1 MPLDDLTGV
10 IETLQQRI
18 RQHGPI
24 TLRANETRTRMALID
39 PLLCA
44 LGWNTADPALVTPEY
59 RVDVGW
65 ADYALHGLGTQP
77 IAIIEAKRLGSIVDN
92 HLEQAVGYC
101 IQQGIAYAGVTDGSH
116 WQLYRTFEPVP
127 LVDKLVLDIHI
138 ADAPAHQSA
147 LQLLLLWRPN
157 LASGQPMPASA
168 PILAALTESE
178 TAHIATPIVAEPP
191 VPTSVPTPLLATP
204 VSAGLVRLADVKPEK
219 GKNPQGYIRL
229 PNGEERSISDWVD
242 VIAVI
247 GAWLYSEQRLHPD
260 NCTLANSN
268 SSRAQYITH
277 TRPIHKTGR
286 EFKRPTELG
295 RNVFIEKSWGHS
307 GMIKVAVKLLQHCGV
322 NPADVFV
329 QTAPWP
335 QPYKSR

>member
-18 RQHGPI
+18 RQHGA
-24 TLRANETRTRMALID
+24 TLRENETRTRMALID

-44 LGWNTADPALVTPEY
+44 LGWNTSDPALVTPEY

-65 ADYALHGLGTQP
+65 ADYALHGPGAQP
-77 IAIIEAKRLGSIVDN
+77 IAVIEAKRLGSIVDN

-168 PILAALTESE
+168 PILATPQPTPSPVEPIHRQTPSGQSQSEWVALSSFTWNKGAQVPSLIKFSDGSE
-178 TAHIATPIVAEPP
+178 HPAQRWRNLVEIAATWLWSKGLLTPSNLP
-191 VPTSVPTPLLATP
+191 VSVPGGSRYV
-204 VSAGLVRLADVKPEK
+204 VSSEPIHSSG
-219 GKNPQGYIRL
+219 NPFIAPQAIPGTT
-229 PNGEERSISDWVD
+229 
-242 VIAVI
+242 AVI
-247 GAWLYSEQRLHPD
+247 EGNVGGAQAISY
-260 NCTLANSN
+260 AK
-268 SSRAQYITH
+268 A
-277 TRPIHKTGR
+277 
-286 EFKRPTELG
+286 
-295 RNVFIEKSWGHS
+295 
-307 GMIKVAVKLLQHCGV
+307 LLQHCGV
-322 NPADVFV
+322 NPADVFL
-329 QTAPWP
+329 QTAP
-335 QPYKSR
+335 